1 MVAARVPLL
10 RLAIVALAIG
20 LGWVDMVVQDG
31 GPLGSVG
38 VISYNPNINGL
49 ING

>member
-1 MVAARVPLL
+1 M
-10 RLAIVALAIG
+10 
-20 LGWVDMVVQDG
+20 G

-49 ING
+49 INGELQKKKMGNWW